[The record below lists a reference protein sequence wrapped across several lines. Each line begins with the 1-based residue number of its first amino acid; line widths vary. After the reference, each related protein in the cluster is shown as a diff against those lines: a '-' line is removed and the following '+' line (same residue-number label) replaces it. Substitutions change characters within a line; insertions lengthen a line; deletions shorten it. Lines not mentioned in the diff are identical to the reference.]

1 MDSCRLRAADARPRR
16 SRRCGLSGAVL
27 FRIDS
32 AGYFWCE
39 STPDASE
46 PRAIDRACRRCR
58 RRREARRHGRGG
70 RRPSLGRARASG
82 EPASE
87 AVPARPVRT
96 RAQTAPRGRRPLGQH
111 TARSRWRHQLRRAP
125 GTPRVERGGAAFH
138 SPARAACRVTLSS
151 PGSSLAPRRRRPF
164 CGISPGGACQLAGRD
179 ARRHGAVRLGRS
191 HARGARRKR
200 VRGRVPLLQSADVN
214 SACPPLPGPAKARPS
229 PRPGGGRPSPA
240 ASMSPTAWHT
250 RGLPL
255 PSVQHIRVG
264 VMLGLRNAE
273 YLDTGA
279 AP

>member
-111 TARSRWRHQLRRAP
+111 TARSRWRHQAATCAGDAEG
-125 GTPRVERGGAAFH
+125 GTWRSRVPLPRTGGLSRHAVI
-138 SPARAACRVTLSS
+138 PRLVPRAARETAVLWSI
-151 PGSSLAPRRRRPF
+151 ARRRVSI
-164 CGISPGGACQLAGRD
+164 G
-179 ARRHGAVRLGRS
+179 
-191 HARGARRKR
+191 GARRAAAR
-200 VRGRVPLLQSADVN
+200 RCTPRAVSREGREAEACAGQGTAATVRRRQQRLPAAAGS
-214 SACPPLPGPAKARPS
+214 CEGPPLAATGGRSAVAGRQHVTDSLAHTRSPVTLCTAHSRRRHAGPAQCRIS
-229 PRPGGGRPSPA
+229 
-240 ASMSPTAWHT
+240 
-250 RGLPL
+250 
-255 PSVQHIRVG
+255 
-264 VMLGLRNAE
+264 
-273 YLDTGA
+273 
-279 AP
+279 